1 MFSNTQIY
9 LWFCTVTVLR
19 YTLSGV
25 LCLTKLFGT
34 NGIRGVV
41 NNEMNT
47 DLALEIGK
55 AWGTYL
61 TKKNARPRVAIGTD
75 ARLSNDM
82 LKNAISAGLLATG
95 CDVVDVGLVPTPTL
109 QYAVKEKK
117 FDSGVIITASHN
129 PPQFNGIKGVAFDGT
144 EFSKDVEE
152 EIERIYFSKSF
163 KLATWKQVGKLT
175 QWDGAIDLYIKGILA
190 TVDIAVIKQK
200 KFHIVLDC
208 GNGAGSVVTPLLLKQ
223 LGCKI
228 VPLYCEP
235 DGLFP
240 SHNSEPLPENLTE
253 LIKTVPQVG
262 ADLGAAQDGDADRA
276 IFVDEKGT
284 YIWGDKTLALGCK
297 YEIKKHKGGI
307 AVTPV
312 TTSSCFDDVVAENGG
327 ETIHTKVGSPVVARV
342 MMERQA
348 VFGGEENGGLIFPE
362 LQYCRDSAMS
372 IAKILEIMAK
382 EHKPLSALI
391 DEIPKYEV
399 YKTKM
404 PCPDDIKENVMKILA
419 VQTKNDPQIKEVDET
434 DGVKLYLDDGWV
446 LMRPSGTEPIFRV
459 YSESKSKQ
467 RAEELA
473 QTYKKVAEEIIKNH

>member
-1 MFSNTQIY
+1 M
-9 LWFCTVTVLR
+9 
-19 YTLSGV
+19 
-25 LCLTKLFGT
+25 TKLFGT

-41 NNEMNT
+41 NEDMNS
-47 DLALEIGK
+47 DLALGIGK

-61 TKKNARPRVAIGTD
+61 KRTSKRPKVAIGTD

-82 LKNAISAGLLATG
+82 LKNAIAAGLLATG

-109 QYAVKEKK
+109 QYAVKEKD

-129 PPQFNGIKGVAFDGT
+129 PPQFNGIKGIASDGT
-144 EFSKDVEE
+144 EYSKDVEE
-152 EIERIYFSKSF
+152 EIERIYFSQSF
-163 KLATWKQVGKLT
+163 DLSTWKHVGKLSY
-175 QWDGAIDLYIKGILA
+175 WNGAIELYITGILA
-190 TVDIAVIKQK
+190 TVDVDAIKK
-200 KFHIVLDC
+200 KHFHIVIDC
-208 GNGAGSVVTPLLLKQ
+208 GNGAGSVVTPRLLKK

-240 SHNSEPLPENLTE
+240 GHNSEPLPENLTE
-253 LIKTVPQVG
+253 LVKTVPKVN

-297 YEIKKHKGGI
+297 YETKKHKGGV

-327 ETIHTKVGSPVVARV
+327 VSVHTKVGSPVVARV
-342 MMERQA
+342 MMERRA

-382 EHKPLSALI
+382 ENKTLSKLI
-391 DEIPKYEV
+391 KEIPKYEV
-399 YKTKM
+399 FKTKM
-404 PCPDDIKENVMKILA
+404 PCPNDLKANVMKTLA
-419 VQTKNDPQIKEVDET
+419 RKTKDDPQVKEVDET
-434 DGVKLYLDDGWV
+434 DGVKLYLTDGWV

-467 RAEELA
+467 KAEELA
-473 QTYKKVAEEIIKNH
+473 LKYKKLTEEIIKNH